1 MLLVVDPSIP
11 LPVYEQIRQQIVR
24 MIAAGTLRPGHRLPT
39 IRQLATDLGLAKGT
53 VARAYEL
60 LESDSVI
67 ETLGRKGS
75 FVSDAI
81 ISTPIDRTKS
91 LQAAADALVITA
103 LQVGADA
110 AETRTALDAAW
121 RRFGFHFVPGTK

>member
-1 MLLVVDPSIP
+1 MLLVVDPSVP
-11 LPVYEQIRQQIVR
+11 LPVYEQIREQIVR
-24 MIAAGTLRPGHRLPT
+24 MIASGTLRPGHRLPT

-75 FVSDAI
+75 FVSDVTTTALVE
-81 ISTPIDRTKS
+81 RTEA
-91 LQAAADALVITA
+91 LRAAADALVIAA
-103 LQVGADA
+103 LQVGADHS
-110 AETRTALDAAW
+110 ETRVALDEAW
-121 RRFGFHFVPGTK
+121 RRF

>member
-1 MLLVVDPSIP
+1 MLLVVDPSVP
-11 LPVYEQIRQQIVR
+11 LPVYEQIREQIVR

-67 ETLGRKGS
+67 ETLGRRGS
-75 FVSDAI
+75 FVSDVTTTALVE
-81 ISTPIDRTKS
+81 RTEA
-91 LQAAADALVITA
+91 LRAVADALVIAA
-103 LQVGADA
+103 LQVGADV
-110 AETRTALDAAW
+110 AETRAALDAAW
-121 RRFGFHFVPGTK
+121 RRF